1 MHINKRNLLHIAIQK
16 LELEIASFREVVKR
30 EEGAMQD
37 ASSARDTW
45 SDTTRSQ
52 KESLVGVLQKQYNE
66 ISKALNALKQIKIMS
81 SEKIGIGAL
90 VELEE
95 DKKRILYLIL
105 PGTRMKLEVDNIA
118 VELISSASPTAQALY
133 DHKEGETVKIKVP
146 AGIRT
151 LKILRVQ

>member
-1 MHINKRNLLHIAIQK
+1 MHINKRNLLHIANQK

-37 ASSARDTW
+37 APSARDTW